1 MEQFYQMLTIQLS
14 LIVYL
19 VVGII
24 CYRLKIIT
32 AANRKQFI
40 RFILSILM
48 PCMVFN
54 SFKSV
59 TIEMIREGSLALLIS
74 LAVCLV
80 TSIIGRY
87 IFFNV
92 PMDRRNIMRY
102 GTLINNA
109 GFAGLPVVDSMFG
122 SSGLILAS
130 IFLIPIRIFMWSAGI
145 TMLSAEKQS
154 ALNVLIKL
162 LKNPSIV
169 AVFLGIFRG
178 MLEIKLPEFLDT
190 ALISMSNAVSPMAM
204 IAVGSIIATI
214 RIKGLIDK
222 DVLLFTVIRLGV
234 IPISTLVI
242 TKFLGFSSM
251 LIGVST
257 ILTAMPAATTTALL
271 AAQYNSDELF
281 ASRLVFVTTVLSI
294 ITSPML
300 MLVL

>member
-19 VVGII
+19 VAGII

-32 AANRKQFI
+32 EANRKQFI

-154 ALNVLIKL
+154 ALNVRIKL

-169 AVFLGIFRG
+169 AVFLGI
-178 MLEIKLPEFLDT
+178 LEECWK
-190 ALISMSNAVSPMAM
+190 
-204 IAVGSIIATI
+204 
-214 RIKGLIDK
+214 
-222 DVLLFTVIRLGV
+222 
-234 IPISTLVI
+234 
-242 TKFLGFSSM
+242 
-251 LIGVST
+251 
-257 ILTAMPAATTTALL
+257 
-271 AAQYNSDELF
+271 
-281 ASRLVFVTTVLSI
+281 
-294 ITSPML
+294 
-300 MLVL
+300 